1 VNRVTA
7 EHRRLSRQCAAI
19 LARLEQ
25 GPATNRD
32 LAGLSLKYTSR
43 ISDLRK
49 AGYQVAV
56 TDHDRGSGRTVYAL
70 IPQTERAAHQVGLF

>member
-1 VNRVTA
+1 MLTA
-7 EHRRLSRQCAAI
+7 IERPRLSRQCAAI

-56 TDHDRGSGRTVYAL
+56 TDRDHGSGRTVYAL
-70 IPQTERAAHQVGLF
+70 IPQTERPAQQVSLF

>member
-1 VNRVTA
+1 MLTA
-7 EHRRLSRQCAAI
+7 IERPRLSRQCAAI

-70 IPQTERAAHQVGLF
+70 IPQTERPAQQVSLF